1 MIFNRL
7 FSGFRKA
14 PATTRVEAASI
25 AELQDTV
32 VRSVVDDRINLHDF
46 EWEDRDWVYIA
57 VNHELLI
64 EDGRR
69 SSTQT
74 AVLAQKPGG
83 SLEDL
88 SFRLSPTSKQKLIAL
103 QEAMRQVD
111 EKPWSIVDI
120 AIERDGRYQFDF
132 SYGEPPRIS
141 GDLLHSPLTGLLER
155 FKLERGIE

>member
-1 MIFNRL
+1 MVIKRL
-7 FSGFRKA
+7 FSAFRKR
-14 PATTRVEAASI
+14 PATIRAEAPSAT
-25 AELQDTV
+25 ELQDAV
-32 VRSVVDDRINLHDF
+32 VRSIVDDRINLHDF

-74 AVLAQKPGG
+74 AVLAHKPGG

-111 EKPWSIVDI
+111 EKPWAIVDI
-120 AIERDGRYQFDF
+120 AIERDGRYQFHF

-141 GDLLHSPLTGLLER
+141 GDLLHSPLTGLLDR
-155 FKLERGIE
+155 YKSERGLK